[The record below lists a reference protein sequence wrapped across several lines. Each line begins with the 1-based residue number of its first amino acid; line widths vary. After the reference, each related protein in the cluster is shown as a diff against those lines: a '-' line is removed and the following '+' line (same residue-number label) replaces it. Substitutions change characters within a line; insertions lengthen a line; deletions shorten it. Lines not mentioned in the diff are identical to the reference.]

1 MLIYMI
7 KSTQDEE
14 METCAQ
20 IGEECTNF
28 SYWRNCA
35 TMDLNHGTFEAW
47 NLPVVLEKSWH
58 IA

>member
-1 MLIYMI
+1 MI